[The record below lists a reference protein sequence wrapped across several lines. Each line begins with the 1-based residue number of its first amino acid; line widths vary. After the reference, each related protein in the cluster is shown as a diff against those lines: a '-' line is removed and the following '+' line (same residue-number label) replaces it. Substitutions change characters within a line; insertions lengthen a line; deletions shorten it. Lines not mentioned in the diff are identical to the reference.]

1 MPFTIDIPAEAVQL
15 MDGEEAVMPSQGDS
29 VSVTIEGTVES
40 MGDGTVSVYANSANG
55 VDLGGKSETQSG
67 PDDLDRDGM
76 LALLE
81 GSRI

>member
-40 MGDGTVSVYANSANG
+40 MGDGTVSIYANSANG

-67 PDDLDRDGM
+67 GDLDRDGM
-76 LALLE
+76 LAMLE
-81 GSRI
+81 GAKL

>member
-55 VDLGGKSETQSG
+55 VDLGGESKTQSG
-67 PDDLDRDGM
+67 GDLDRDGM
-76 LALLE
+76 LAMLE
-81 GSRI
+81 GARI